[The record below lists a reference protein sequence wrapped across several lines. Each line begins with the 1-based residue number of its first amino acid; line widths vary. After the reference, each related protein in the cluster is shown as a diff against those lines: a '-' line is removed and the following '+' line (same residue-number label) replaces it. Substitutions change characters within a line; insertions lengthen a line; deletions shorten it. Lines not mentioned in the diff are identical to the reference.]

1 MQDHQ
6 DQRHSRHSR
15 AMAHGMA
22 NPQRCP
28 LPLACQVL
36 CRRVYQKAPLWPQK
50 GMSVFRVVYSQQAY
64 YIYYLH
70 ITITYY
76 NYTIYVYIF
85 IFIYL
90 FSMYLIYTINFWT
103 RVHTPA
109 SILGFHHKDLF
120 DIILISTT
128 KHIYI
133 YILSLLIA
141 RCSRA
146 KVLSLSRLHKIRN
159 CSKYCYLAVL
169 RISKGIASV
178 FEMKVEMTGWWQ
190 DILCRK
196 NQEDLGYG

>member
-133 YILSLLIA
+133 YCLYWSQGVAVQRFSLSLACTKYGTAQNIVTW
-141 RCSRA
+141 RCSEFPKELLLFLRWR
-146 KVLSLSRLHKIRN
+146 SR
-159 CSKYCYLAVL
+159 
-169 RISKGIASV
+169 
-178 FEMKVEMTGWWQ
+178 WQ
-190 DILCRK
+190 DDGKTYYAGRIRK
-196 NQEDLGYG
+196 T